1 MDDFL
6 ILDGAVGTQL
16 EAYNVPLVLPI
27 WSADANLNFQEIVT
41 KIHKAYIL
49 AGADIITANTF
60 RSTPW
65 TYRKAGFSNK
75 KALNRSKDS
84 FFYGIDCAFKA
95 AATTTQIAASVTT
108 VDDCYL
114 PENFPGK
121 TAAEDNYG
129 QLLDWISQTDVNIVL
144 FETMGNF
151 EELKIAIEMSS
162 NTTKLI
168 WISLIMKDKDS
179 LLDGTPIPTVMNM
192 IQSNNIDMLLLNCNN
207 LNLTGQALEEIVEFR
222 HYNIGAYPNLG
233 LKEYENNFSEIL
245 NEFKFKTYMDSILDY
260 KLSILGTCCGSS
272 PQHTKILKTLKQG
285 I

>member
-27 WSADANLNFQEIVT
+27 WSADANLNFQEVVI

-65 TYRKAGFSNK
+65 AYRKAGFSNK

-114 PENFPGK
+114 PENFPGI

-179 LLDGTPIPTVMNM
+179 LLDGTPMPTVMNM

-207 LNLTGQALEEIVEFR
+207 LNLTGQILKGIVKFR
-222 HYNIGAYPNLG
+222 NYNIGAYPNLG

-245 NEFKFKTYMDSILDY
+245 NEYKFITYMESILDY

>member
-1 MDDFL
+1 MISPSL
-6 ILDGAVGTQL
+6 PGSW
-16 EAYNVPLVLPI
+16 PL
-27 WSADANLNFQEIVT
+27 
-41 KIHKAYIL
+41 K
-49 AGADIITANTF
+49 
-60 RSTPW
+60 
-65 TYRKAGFSNK
+65 
-75 KALNRSKDS
+75 
-84 FFYGIDCAFKA
+84 
-95 AATTTQIAASVTT
+95 
-108 VDDCYL
+108 
-114 PENFPGK
+114 
-121 TAAEDNYG
+121 
-129 QLLDWISQTDVNIVL
+129 
-144 FETMGNF
+144 
-151 EELKIAIEMSS
+151 
-162 NTTKLI
+162 
-168 WISLIMKDKDS
+168 